1 MRREWLEN
9 FLNYRCRTPSGK
21 GRGTRNGGDF
31 RSRERK
37 RGRGVSWC
45 AWPSPSENNVYEAE
59 KRGRRRRNKRWL
71 PWILRNSASVYLARG
86 AQLSFFLSR
95 PPCLHLSFTDY
106 AISRICFRVLDKLND
121 GGETR
126 KIKRRFISNKNNRVI

>member
-1 MRREWLEN
+1 M
-9 FLNYRCRTPSGK
+9 
-21 GRGTRNGGDF
+21 
-31 RSRERK
+31 
-37 RGRGVSWC
+37 SWC

-126 KIKRRFISNKNNRVI
+126 KINIFLYYFIKITVLYKVSKTDRSATWRKCQNRYELRFYRCSSRGG